1 MFEQYVSQ
9 IVAWNRDRG
18 LLTSFDPGLSM
29 KLLSE
34 EAKEFFKAET
44 LPEML
49 CEYADFWF
57 VWHGY
62 RGISSCNALQP
73 VGLEVAVNSM
83 RMLEEWQYRV
93 DTAMR
98 DCLLSM
104 YRKQHTDDVDIW
116 SMMHD
121 DADKAMEFV
130 IQCNEMKSS
139 KKNSD
144 GKIVKAE
151 GQLRPVPMM
160 EKFLALRP
168 LTKYMKGNNK
178 VAENYDD
185 VQDY

>member
-9 IVAWNRDRG
+9 IVTWNRDRG
-18 LLTSFDPGLSM
+18 LLVSFDPGLSM

-62 RGISSCNALQP
+62 RAISSCSAIHP

-83 RMLEEWQYRV
+83 GYLENWRFNV

-98 DCLLSM
+98 DLLLSE
-104 YRKQHTDDVDIW
+104 YKKQYPEDNVDVW
-116 SMMHD
+116 QMFND
-121 DADKAMEFV
+121 DANKAMEFV
-130 IQCNEMKSS
+130 IHCNEMKSS

-144 GKIVKAE
+144 GKIVKAD
-151 GQLRPVPMM
+151 GQLSPVPMM
-160 EKFLALRP
+160 EGYLESRHTLKCLKP
-168 LTKYMKGNNK
+168 EPETD
-178 VAENYDD
+178 YDD
-185 VQDY
+185 VQGY